1 MKKKKQINFKRYEK
15 YIQDNSERF
24 MMKLVVRIDNRV
36 ALHRYTIWI
45 WEKNFLQYK
54 VDFPPE
60 SLSTGG
66 PNTGSQRNKDR
77 NGTDN
82 GWSE

>member
-1 MKKKKQINFKRYEK
+1 
-15 YIQDNSERF
+15 